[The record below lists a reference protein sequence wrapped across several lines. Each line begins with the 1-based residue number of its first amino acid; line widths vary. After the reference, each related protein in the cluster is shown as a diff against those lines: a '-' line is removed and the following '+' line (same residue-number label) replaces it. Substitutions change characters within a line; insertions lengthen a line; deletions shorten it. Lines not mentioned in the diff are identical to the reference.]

1 MAINV
6 IPYLS
11 LMGIIVTVAG
21 DASVKVTQ
29 HPQAQTALR
38 GENVKFTCW
47 AVNIQQSSYVT
58 LYWWKQGESHYLNTK
73 PDNKKIFDSKTFQLL
88 NVSFQ
93 DSGVYLCA
101 VVLQGK
107 IAGNGTGS
115 QLIVHVPPTPLKI
128 FPRDSERDSSKS
140 LTLVCETAEFYPG
153 DVTLTW
159 NKDGSEV
166 KTGID
171 LTEAKNSKGLYKA
184 SRSMEETQPVQ
195 SGAVY
200 TCLVSHITLR
210 IPVVAVYTVSESNKG
225 NLPIS

>member
-1 MAINV
+1 LDSILSAAIRA
-6 IPYLS
+6 ILTTS
-11 LMGIIVTVAG
+11 KIIH
-21 DASVKVTQ
+21 Q
-29 HPQAQTALR
+29 
-38 GENVKFTCW
+38 
-47 AVNIQQSSYVT
+47 I
-58 LYWWKQGESHYLNTK
+58 
-73 PDNKKIFDSKTFQLL
+73 
-88 NVSFQ
+88 
-93 DSGVYLCA
+93 
-101 VVLQGK
+101 
-107 IAGNGTGS
+107 
-115 QLIVHVPPTPLKI
+115 
-128 FPRDSERDSSKS
+128 DSERDSSKS

-225 NLPIS
+225 NLTTWRRLAVAFAPQ